1 MIQSTLGFHPVGGGA
16 RGGATA
22 ARGSGG
28 ARTGNDGGRESSSG
42 SDDESQV
49 GGGGGG
55 DGGAEAGQ
63 IPKWAKRAGLSA
75 AHVFGAVSKLMQT
88 FEPKKGRGQKPF
100 DRGGAEGKGV
110 FPFGSMMVEPP
121 DPIISHFGPLM
132 KDTVKTFVPW
142 EPFCVRKVFLWCPT
156 MALPFTFYLD
166 LVPCPSC
173 KTTLHVKR
181 KGWAPCVKV
190 IDLEGVFWMTSLR

>member
-1 MIQSTLGFHPVGGGA
+1 MCLTNLTNPRPKHDQTGMSGNRMIQSTLGFHPVGGGA

-132 KDTVKTFVPW
+132 KDTVRPSSLGSPSASARSSCGARPW
-142 EPFCVRKVFLWCPT
+142 RSRSPSTWTWC
-156 MALPFTFYLD
+156 
-166 LVPCPSC
+166 
-173 KTTLHVKR
+173 R
-181 KGWAPCVKV
+181 APPARRRC
-190 IDLEGVFWMTSLR
+190 T